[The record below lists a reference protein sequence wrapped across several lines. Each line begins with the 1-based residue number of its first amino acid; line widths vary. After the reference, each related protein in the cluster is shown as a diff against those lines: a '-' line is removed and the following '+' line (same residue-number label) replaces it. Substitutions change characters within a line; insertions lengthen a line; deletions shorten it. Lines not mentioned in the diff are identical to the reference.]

1 MSVIILLNG
10 HEEAMRP
17 QTATMPWP
25 LLEVAGGTL
34 ASYLLLFLAEVL
46 DGQPILLVLSEGNRP
61 VGEQLVAA
69 YPDYAFTLIQLDEP
83 QTDLQALLRCR
94 PHLRPDE
101 PVFLVDGAAIYKADF
116 PAMANGA
123 DGAILT
129 HAADAD
135 HVGHFA
141 LITDED
147 GAVTAMGPAGGG
159 EQAAGSEQAVGAYWL
174 PWAEQMLEAA
184 EAALATDPAAGW
196 LALWQQILAG
206 GAQLRTVPA
215 QEWEQGLTAPG
226 LLRMNARLLAN
237 NFGRSNALE
246 RSFGEGFTVL
256 TPVYLADSAEVDG
269 AVLGPYVSIGED
281 AFVKDAVLANCVIS
295 AGAHVEAVV
304 LADSLIGP
312 GARVVGERHELFLG
326 EGETKE
332 L

>member
-17 QTATMPWP
+17 QTNTTSWP

-34 ASYLLLFLAEVL
+34 ASYLLLFLADVL
-46 DGQPILLVLSEGNRP
+46 DEQQILLVLSEGNRT
-61 VGEQLVAA
+61 VGERLVAA
-69 YPDYAFTLIQLDEP
+69 YPDYTFTIVQLAEP
-83 QTDLQALLRCR
+83 HTDLQALSRCR

-101 PVFLVDGAAIYKADF
+101 PVYLVDGAAIYKADF

-129 HAADAD
+129 HGADAD

-141 LITDED
+141 LVVDED
-147 GAVTAMGPAGGG
+147 GAVTELGPAGRGA
-159 EQAAGSEQAVGAYWL
+159 QAAGAYWL
-174 PWAEQMLEAA
+174 PWAEQLLEAA
-184 EAALATDPAAGW
+184 EAALAADPNAGW

-206 GAQLRTVPA
+206 GAQLQTVPA
-215 QEWEQGLTAPG
+215 QEWEQGLSAAG
-226 LLRMNARLLAN
+226 LLRMNSRLLAN

-256 TPVYLADSAEVDG
+256 TPVYLANSAEVDG
-269 AVLGPYVSIGED
+269 AVLGPYVSIGDD
-281 AFVKDAVLANCVIS
+281 AFVKDAVLSNCVIS

-304 LADSLIGP
+304 LVDSLIGP
-312 GARVVGERHELFLG
+312 GARVVGPRHKLFLG
-326 EGETKE
+326 EGDETE